1 MTMSW
6 EASVIFEKD
15 EKIVGS
21 WHGNRETVERVVMR
35 GQYGRRAQD
44 VKTRK
49 NGILTLTNQR
59 ILFLEEHGLFG
70 KSYHQV
76 LAVPLLKVGGI
87 AMGGTISPFVSIAD
101 EMETHIFHLDGIGKN
116 EFDEFRRLVVSC
128 CQRRREEIEA
138 AKRKDKI
145 QIMLDFSMLKEYM
158 EKGGLVLQK
167 TKCPECGA
175 PIPLP
180 TVGNQIS
187 CPHCGSMILAQDVF
201 EKIKSLL

>member
-1 MTMSW
+1 MSW
-6 EASVIFEKD
+6 QDSVIFEKG

-21 WHGNRETVERVVMR
+21 WYGNRETVEKVVIR

-49 NGILTLTNQR
+49 NGILALTNQR
-59 ILFLEEHGLFG
+59 FLFLEEHGVFG

-101 EMETHIFHLDGIGKN
+101 DMETHIFHLNGIGKN
-116 EFDEFRRLVVSC
+116 EFDEFRRLVTDC
-128 CQRRREEIEA
+128 CQKRREEIEA
-138 AKRKDKI
+138 EKRKDRI
-145 QIMLDFSMLKEYM
+145 QIVLDFSTLQEYM

-180 TVGNQIS
+180 TTGNQIN
-187 CPHCGSMILAQDVF
+187 CPHCGSTILAQDIF
-201 EKIKSLL
+201 EKIKGLL